1 MIFHKRFLAHIY
13 FNPNFRYKTFIR
25 ELTNIRMNIL
35 VKERVRYQIEII
47 NTIVVTIVGGKKT
60 TPSSLYL
67 GGGRLRSTIVSSSV
81 VYNFISCI
89 QTPLE

>member
-13 FNPNFRYKTFIR
+13 INPNFRYKTFIR

-47 NTIVVTIVGGKKT
+47 NTIFGGKKT
-60 TPSSLYL
+60 TTPSALYL

-81 VYNFISCI
+81 VDNFISCI
-89 QTPLE
+89 